1 LDCGR
6 KIAGLEQ
13 FDLIFG
19 ISNLTAVRRVRA
31 ELNELR
37 HELLNGADR
46 DTVTSSAS
54 RPDVV
59 ALTLAALDAQP
70 GMRVLEIGTGSGYN
84 AALLAHRLGAQNVT
98 SVEMESGTN
107 RGCDVRSHVASDDV
121 EEVD

>member
-1 LDCGR
+1 VLDCGR

-107 RGCDVRSHVASDDV
+107 RGRQA
-121 EEVD
+121 